1 MNLPNK
7 ALQIAYFQAL
17 NGNIT
22 YDGSVVPVFDVVPHN
37 QDYPYIFL
45 GSQSTIESVSKDDF
59 GFEVLFNVD
68 IVTGFES
75 SFGGKSQ
82 AYDIT
87 DDVVDTIRTRSNE
100 YLSLGSGF
108 GLYGITLDSSVITTE
123 RSDTHNIITNNIRIR
138 NLIQKVS

>member
-17 NGNIT
+17 DGSIT
-22 YDGSVVPVFDVVPHN
+22 YNGSVVPVFDIIPHN
-37 QDYPYIFL
+37 QEYPYIVL
-45 GSQSTIESVSKDDF
+45 GSQTTTEEVSKDDF
-59 GFEVLFNVD
+59 GFEVFFQLDV
-68 IVTGFES
+68 VTGFES

-87 DDVVDTIRTRSNE
+87 DAVVDTIRTRADQ
-100 YLSLGSGF
+100 YLSLSSGF
-108 GLYGITLDSSVITTE
+108 GLYGITLDSSVITQE